1 MLDTNIVARN
11 GPHGLWPSSDFDFRC
26 QCPENRTLLCDLQ
39 ELRALLVIQIAEK
52 LDLAVDPVKHAL
64 FRLAGLAVLSVNLR
78 VP

>member
-11 GPHGLWPSSDFDFRC
+11 GGLRTSSDFDFRC
-26 QCPENRTLLCDLQ
+26 QCPVNRTLLCDLQ
-39 ELRALLVIQIAEK
+39 ELRALLVIQITHEF
-52 LDLAVDPVKHAL
+52 DLAVDPVKHAL